1 MMIMDEAYVCSTVL
15 YCQGEGCCAFSLVS
29 NSYNN
34 QVALQSDLRRCIRIL
49 SIFSYILLSSLI
61 FLSYSL

>member
-34 QVALQSDLRRCIRIL
+34 QVTLICVGVFSLY
-49 SIFSYILLSSLI
+49 SPIFS
-61 FLSYSL
+61 

>member
-1 MMIMDEAYVCSTVL
+1 MMIMDEAYVCSAVL

-34 QVALQSDLRRCIRIL
+34 QVALQSDLRRCIL